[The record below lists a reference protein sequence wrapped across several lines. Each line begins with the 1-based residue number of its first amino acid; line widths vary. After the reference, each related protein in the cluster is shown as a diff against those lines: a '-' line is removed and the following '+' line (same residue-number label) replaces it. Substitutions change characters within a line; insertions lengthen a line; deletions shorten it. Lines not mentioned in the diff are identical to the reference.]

1 MNEPARILI
10 IDDEQ
15 QILDSYKAIL
25 DPEDNIDLS
34 KQGVVLFQEMDE
46 EELVLDEMD
55 EDDPVFSQNGYKLI
69 MKTNGEDGVDAVR
82 VSVENEQPIA
92 TAFIDM
98 KMPGIN
104 GAETAR
110 RIWDIDPDIRI
121 VFVTA
126 FSEYSPNDINHHTQ
140 REDSY
145 YLYKPFNP
153 NEIKQFAKALTREWE
168 VDKIFRKILLS

>member
-69 MKTNGEDGVDAVR
+69 
-82 VSVENEQPIA
+82 
-92 TAFIDM
+92 
-98 KMPGIN
+98 
-104 GAETAR
+104 
-110 RIWDIDPDIRI
+110 
-121 VFVTA
+121 
-126 FSEYSPNDINHHTQ
+126 
-140 REDSY
+140 
-145 YLYKPFNP
+145 L
-153 NEIKQFAKALTREWE
+153 
-168 VDKIFRKILLS
+168 